1 MQPLCSLRL
10 CGVCLLHLFTTEHR
24 GCTEKKLR
32 THTLIETLQLIRSIH
47 IMNLNRNVVIAFC
60 LLLVAAST
68 AFANSRPGKRV
79 SFNQDWRFQLGD
91 VAHGEDASLNDSQW
105 RQLNLP
111 HDWSIEGEFSQQAPS
126 GTGGGALP
134 GGLGWYRKTFDV
146 PTSARGQLIFIEFDG
161 VYRNSEVWINGH
173 YLGKR
178 PYGYSTF
185 EYELTPSL
193 VYGAK
198 PNVIAVK
205 VDNSQQPNSR
215 WYSGSGIYRNVWLTT
230 LNPVH
235 VEHWGTYVTTPEVN
249 NQSATVVFET
259 KVRNSSN
266 NAAPVN
272 LTTIVENANGTEVA
286 RAIEKGVTA
295 RDSQAKISQTL
306 KVVSPMLWSDERPY
320 LYKVISQISQGG
332 RVVDRYET
340 PLGIRTFRFDVEKG
354 FFLNGKPVKIR
365 GVCNHHDL
373 GSLGAA
379 VNTRAIER
387 QLEMLKAMGVNG
399 IRTSHNPPAP
409 ELLDLADK
417 MGFIVMDEAFDI
429 WKIQKTK
436 FDYHLDWD
444 EWHKRDLEDM
454 VLRDRNHP
462 SVIIWSIGNEVME
475 QWNQNPEGGRI
486 SRELGAIIRN
496 LDRTR
501 SITAA
506 CNGVSR
512 DNKVITEGDLD
523 LVGTNYRH
531 AQLPEFAK
539 MFPGR
544 PIIGAETNSSVHTRG
559 SYAMPSDEIRRWPR
573 KQEDALKLGPTYEC
587 SAYDNSVV
595 PWGSAHEEHWKLVK
609 KRDWFSG
616 VFIWTG
622 WDYLGEPTPFPWPAV
637 SSYFGI
643 IDLAGFP
650 KDAYYFYQSEWT
662 STPVLHIFPHWNW
675 KQGEKVDVVAYF
687 NNADEVELFL
697 NGRSQGAK
705 RKQGDEMH
713 VFWRLAYEPG
723 VLKAV
728 SRKSGHVVLTK
739 EVRTAESPT
748 KIVLTA
754 DRQAIKADGADLS
767 FVTVKVM
774 DKNGTLVPAAD
785 NLIRFEV
792 TGSGSIV
799 GVDNGNQIS
808 HESFKAKQRKAFHG
822 LALAIVQAKQTPG
835 RIVLKATSAG
845 LAPASVVINA
855 R

>member
-1 MQPLCSLRL
+1 MLLSLVS
-10 CGVCLLHLFTTEHR
+10 VC
-24 GCTEKKLR
+24 
-32 THTLIETLQLIRSIH
+32 
-47 IMNLNRNVVIAFC
+47 
-60 LLLVAAST
+60 
-68 AFANSRPGKRV
+68 FANSRPGKTV
-79 SFNQDWRFQLGD
+79 SFNQNWRFQLGD
-91 VAHGEDASLNDSQW
+91 VNNGQDARLDDSQW

-111 HDWSIEGEFSQQAPS
+111 HDWSIEGEFSEKAPA

-134 GGLGWYRKTFDV
+134 GGMGWYRKTFSI
-146 PTSARGQLIFIEFDG
+146 PANAKGKLIFIAFDG

-185 EYELTPSL
+185 EYELTPHL

-198 PNVIAVK
+198 PNVIALK

-215 WYSGSGIYRNVWLTT
+215 WYSGSGIYRNVWLTM
-230 LNPVH
+230 LDSVH
-235 VEHWGTYVTTPEVN
+235 IDHWGTYVTTPEVSE
-249 NQSATVVFET
+249 QSANVVIKT
-259 KVRNSSN
+259 KVVNGSSS
-266 NAAPVN
+266 AGSVA
-272 LTTIVENANGTEVA
+272 LTTIIVDAAGREVTRVTEKAVA
-286 RAIEKGVTA
+286 PKGQRAEV
-295 RDSQAKISQTL
+295 SQTL
-306 KVVSPMLWSDERPY
+306 KVSAPVLWSDERPY
-320 LYKVISQISQGG
+320 VYKVISELKKGG

-387 QLEMLKAMGVNG
+387 QLEILKAMGVNG
-399 IRTSHNPPAP
+399 LRTSHNPPAP

-417 MGFIVMDEAFDI
+417 MGFIVMDEAFDV

-462 SVIIWSIGNEVME
+462 SILIWSIGNEVME
-475 QWNQNPEGGRI
+475 QWNKNPEGGRI
-486 SRELGAIIRN
+486 SRELVAIVRN
-496 LDRTR
+496 LDQTR
-501 SITAA
+501 PITSAT
-506 CNGVSR
+506 NGVSR

-523 LVGTNYRH
+523 LVGTNYHH
-531 AQLPEFAK
+531 AQLPEFAE

-544 PIIGAETNSSVHTRG
+544 AIIGAETNSSVHTRG

-573 KQEDALKLGPTYEC
+573 KNEDILKLGPTYEC
-587 SAYDNSVV
+587 SAYDNSTA

-616 VFIWTG
+616 MYIWTG

-650 KDAYYFYQSEWT
+650 KDPYYFYQSEWT
-662 STPVLHIFPHWNW
+662 NTPVLHIFPHWNW
-675 KQGEKVDVVAYF
+675 KQGEQVDVVAYF
-687 NNADEVELFL
+687 NNANAVELFM
-697 NGRSQGAK
+697 NGRSQGTK
-705 RKQGDEMH
+705 RKQGDDMH
-713 VFWRLAYEPG
+713 VFWRLAFEPG
-723 VLKAV
+723 VLRAV
-728 SRKSGHVVLTK
+728 SRKNSQIVLTK
-739 EVRTAESPT
+739 EVRTAEAPA
-748 KIVLTA
+748 KIVLTP
-754 DRQAIKADGADLS
+754 DRQAIKADGTDLS
-767 FVTVKVM
+767 FVTVKVV

-785 NLIRFEV
+785 NLIKFQLA
-792 TGSGSIV
+792 GPGSIV

-808 HESFKAKQRKAFHG
+808 HESFKANQRKAFHG
-822 LALAIVQAKQTPG
+822 MALAIIQSKQKAG
-835 RIVLKATSAG
+835 RIVLKATAEN
-845 LAPASVVINA
+845 LAPASVVLNA